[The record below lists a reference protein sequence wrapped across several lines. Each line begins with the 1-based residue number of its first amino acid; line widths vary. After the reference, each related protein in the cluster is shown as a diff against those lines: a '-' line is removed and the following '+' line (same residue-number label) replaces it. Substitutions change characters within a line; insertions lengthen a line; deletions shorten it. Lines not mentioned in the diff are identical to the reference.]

1 MSNRGDTTK
10 LNWPRWQQALL
21 IALLVLI
28 IGNRMTMLVDTVAV
42 RAGIVGELAWG
53 GVTFVPD
60 PQAKPGFA
68 RVTEVV
74 PGSPAARAGVM
85 VGDYLTSERRY
96 EYYRRPNVGERFDF
110 TLERQG
116 VRHDP
121 APVDRGRNRRGVD
134 IGSRGDLCQHQPL
147 ARVIG
152 EAVTGARPTARAT
165 ECKETSVLA

>member
-1 MSNRGDTTK
+1 MCPHRSS
-10 LNWPRWQQALL
+10 
-21 IALLVLI
+21 
-28 IGNRMTMLVDTVAV
+28 
-42 RAGIVGELAWG
+42 
-53 GVTFVPD
+53 D
-60 PQAKPGFA
+60 PGPSVQLQETAE
-68 RVTEVV
+68 RVCH
-74 PGSPAARAGVM
+74 A
-85 VGDYLTSERRY
+85 
-96 EYYRRPNVGERFDF
+96 
-110 TLERQG
+110 LERQG